1 MHTSVTRSKWV
12 DWILRPSGW
21 ILLVTA
27 SVFAALYGSLLL
39 LHRLSSPFLRYEQ
52 HHYASLLVDSAGLTL
67 IVIAAIYSFTFRMLR
82 RNEDLLRHVV
92 ARLTDA
98 VIVSDAQGRIVEWNH
113 AAERLFQFARTDALG
128 KSAVQFLGTV
138 SGFSPQ
144 SNVRGSRRSPN
155 RIAPGSIVDGTLR
168 TRDGEHISVQI
179 TVSASPWQSDDTTL
193 YVIRDISERKAIE
206 SDLQESEQ
214 QLRLTTQM
222 AGAAI
227 WTCDFGPEQMLR
239 ARTHESAFGLHRIRS
254 RDIRAF
260 LRNAHPDDRARS
272 HSILDASV
280 RPDGPNECSFD
291 FRIVEPSGAIRWLW
305 ATGHVTDR
313 DTNGRG
319 TFARGVLLDITDRK
333 DTESRLQRVSELYA
347 ALSQCNQAMMRCQ
360 TEEQL
365 YPQICRA
372 IVRVSGFTMAAIGMV
387 DEGSGRFEHLAAFG
401 AGIEYLDDLEIS
413 VDASNVTGRGPTGTC
428 VRDGRPYWCQDY
440 QNDPATV
447 PWRDAAARFHWR
459 SSAALPLLRK
469 EKIVGALLVYSEMVG
484 AFEDDAKALLIE
496 MAADISFAIDRI
508 TDAHQHRRVVEELR
522 QSDQYLRTVIET
534 EPECVKVV
542 GRDGHLLDINK
553 AGLEMLELDSV
564 AQARSV
570 RLLDFVLP
578 EYQPAFR
585 HLHERVMRGESGTLE
600 FEVRG
605 LRGTHRVLETHAAP
619 MHDSNG
625 AVRSVLGVTRDVT
638 ERAVS
643 AKRIEYLANF
653 DRLTG
658 LPNRNVLTDQL
669 KEALHHARRENQSLC
684 ILFVDLDRFKDIN
697 DTLGHGRGDA
707 FLAQVSQR
715 LKSILREGDLVFRH
729 GGDEFVL
736 ALPDS
741 GARSAARV
749 AEKILAAISKPC
761 MIDGHELRVTASVGI
776 AIFPHDGTDHD
787 TLFRNADT
795 AMYWAKRAGRNAFR
809 FFTEEM
815 QARAARNMALTHAM
829 HRALEFNQF
838 ELHYQPQFEIHSGRV
853 VGVEALLRWNH
864 PELGN
869 VSPSEFIPVAEYSGL
884 ILPIG
889 EWALRTAAEQQRRW
903 MAAGQEPMIM
913 AVNLSAVQ
921 FRDRKLPDLVAKVLA
936 QTGLPAE
943 FLELELTESAAMHD
957 PEAAFSIMEQ
967 LRRLGVRISLDDFG
981 TGYSSF
987 DYLKRFNIYKIKIDQ
1002 SFVREIPSREEDRA
1016 IVSAIISV
1024 SKNLGLRTIAEGVET
1039 REQLAFLSAHD
1050 CDEVQGYYYCK
1061 PLPAAELDAFLRSL
1075 A

>member
-1 MHTSVTRSKWV
+1 MHSLMCGKW
-12 DWILRPSGW
+12 
-21 ILLVTA
+21 A
-27 SVFAALYGSLLL
+27 
-39 LHRLSSPFLRYEQ
+39 
-52 HHYASLLVDSAGLTL
+52 
-67 IVIAAIYSFTFRMLR
+67 
-82 RNEDLLRHVV
+82 
-92 ARLTDA
+92 
-98 VIVSDAQGRIVEWNH
+98 
-113 AAERLFQFARTDALG
+113 
-128 KSAVQFLGTV
+128 
-138 SGFSPQ
+138 
-144 SNVRGSRRSPN
+144 
-155 RIAPGSIVDGTLR
+155 
-168 TRDGEHISVQI
+168 
-179 TVSASPWQSDDTTL
+179 
-193 YVIRDISERKAIE
+193 
-206 SDLQESEQ
+206 
-214 QLRLTTQM
+214 
-222 AGAAI
+222 
-227 WTCDFGPEQMLR
+227 
-239 ARTHESAFGLHRIRS
+239 
-254 RDIRAF
+254 
-260 LRNAHPDDRARS
+260 
-272 HSILDASV
+272 
-280 RPDGPNECSFD
+280 
-291 FRIVEPSGAIRWLW
+291 
-305 ATGHVTDR
+305 
-313 DTNGRG
+313 
-319 TFARGVLLDITDRK
+319 
-333 DTESRLQRVSELYA
+333 ESRLQRVSELYA

-372 IVRVSGFTMAAIGMV
+372 IVRVSGFIMAAIGMV

-447 PWRDAAARFHWR
+447 PWREAAARFHWR

-534 EPECVKVV
+534 EPECIKVV

-553 AGLEMLELDSV
+553 AGLEMFELDSV

-570 RLLDFVLP
+570 RLLDFVLL
-578 EYQPAFR
+578 EHQPAFR

-741 GARSAARV
+741 GARSATRV
-749 AEKILAAISKPC
+749 AEKMLAAVSKPC

-776 AIFPHDGTDHD
+776 AF
-787 TLFRNADT
+787 FRMT
-795 AMYWAKRAGRNAFR
+795 ASITTPSSAMPTRRCTGPSAPVEMYFA
-809 FFTEEM
+809 
-815 QARAARNMALTHAM
+815 
-829 HRALEFNQF
+829 
-838 ELHYQPQFEIHSGRV
+838 
-853 VGVEALLRWNH
+853 
-864 PELGN
+864 
-869 VSPSEFIPVAEYSGL
+869 
-884 ILPIG
+884 
-889 EWALRTAAEQQRRW
+889 
-903 MAAGQEPMIM
+903 
-913 AVNLSAVQ
+913 
-921 FRDRKLPDLVAKVLA
+921 
-936 QTGLPAE
+936 
-943 FLELELTESAAMHD
+943 
-957 PEAAFSIMEQ
+957 
-967 LRRLGVRISLDDFG
+967 
-981 TGYSSF
+981 SSR
-987 DYLKRFNIYKIKIDQ
+987 KRFRRAR
-1002 SFVREIPSREEDRA
+1002 RETW
-1016 IVSAIISV
+1016 
-1024 SKNLGLRTIAEGVET
+1024 L
-1039 REQLAFLSAHD
+1039 
-1050 CDEVQGYYYCK
+1050 
-1061 PLPAAELDAFLRSL
+1061 
-1075 A
+1075 